1 MTEVEVD
8 HDRCIGCGVCEE
20 LCPEVF
26 EVRDEKSWVVGPDF
40 CDSCEC
46 EEAVESCPVEAI
58 TMLDGDEDEE

>member
-26 EVRDEKSWVVGPDF
+26 EVRDEKSWVVGPDC

-58 TMLDGDEDEE
+58 TMLDGDDEDL